1 MAQKYLI
8 GRGERGDDMQLTE
21 LQKQEIHQQ
30 NLLLKQY
37 MEKYFTPVKIREL
50 AEEFSPA
57 ELRKRMAE
65 MDIEFFALCYFPK
78 YFNRKFGRFHKEL
91 FEELK
96 YMLANKGLIHAF
108 GLPREH
114 GKSTINSF
122 LFPLYSTLFNKSQ
135 FTLIISAT
143 EQIALPFLDMIKD
156 ELESNRTLID
166 DFGIVKGNRW
176 NNNEIWIKA
185 SGGVDSC
192 IMIRGIDGSLRGIHY
207 KQHRPTLVLIDDLLK
222 DDTAKSESKRE
233 QVKSTFTDVVI
244 PIGTRETNIL
254 ICGTIL
260 NEDDLMA
267 DLLKG
272 KIPGVRSIKKSAVLS
287 FSDRDDLWSEWEK
300 LYNNLQDLD
309 RIDTAKNFY
318 LQQQSEMLEGTE
330 ILWDEYLDYYYL
342 MCKKQAMGEKSFYK
356 ELQNDPRS
364 TDEYIF
370 QDISYWDRLPEFDEM
385 ELVMY
390 IDPAIRAGKRNDFSA
405 ITIMG
410 RHEKTGQ
417 KYVLEG
423 NLYRLLPDDLFQ
435 VVVEKVKQYPFR
447 RIGFETNQAQ
457 SYMKQ
462 KLEEKLW
469 EHRIFTPIEA
479 IHSRGQKH
487 ERIASLEPD
496 VKRGHILF
504 NSSNIQYNNQIK
516 DYNKNCKY
524 DDAPDSLYGAV
535 QLVQG
540 VQRITFYERD
550 LLF

>member
-1 MAQKYLI
+1 MSQVNYHEHH
-8 GRGERGDDMQLTE
+8 R
-21 LQKQEIHQQ
+21 Q
-30 NLLLKQY
+30 NLLLKEY
-37 MEKYFTPVKIREL
+37 LNKYFSLNKIEEL
-50 AEEFSPA
+50 VGEFSFS
-57 ELRKRMAE
+57 ELRRLIGE

-78 YFNRKFGRFHKEL
+78 YFDRKFGQFHKEL

-96 YMLANKGLIHAF
+96 YMLGNSGLIEAF

-122 LFPLYSTLFNKSQ
+122 LFPLYSTLYCKSC

-156 ELESNRTLID
+156 ELENNQLLIE
-166 DFGIVKGNRW
+166 DFGLSKGNRW
-176 NNNEIWIKA
+176 NNNEIWIKGRGIDA
-185 SGGVDSC
+185 C
-192 IMIRGIDGSLRGIHY
+192 IMIRGIDGSLRGIHF
-207 KQHRPTLVLIDDLLK
+207 KQYRPQLVLLDDLLK
-222 DDTAKSESKRE
+222 DDTAKSETKRE
-233 QVKSTFTDVVI
+233 QVKNTFTDVVI
-244 PIGTRETNIL
+244 PIGTRDTNIL
-254 ICGTIL
+254 VVGTVL
-260 NEDDLMA
+260 HEEDLMA

-272 KIPGVRSIKKSAVLS
+272 KISGVRSIRKSAVIC
-287 FSDRDDLWSEWEK
+287 FADRDDLWAEWER
-300 LYNNLQDLD
+300 LYNNLQDQD
-309 RIDTAKNFY
+309 RILTAKTYYEKNVE
-318 LQQQSEMLEGTE
+318 EMLQGTE
-330 ILWDEYLDYYYL
+330 ILWSEYLDYYYL

-364 TDEYIF
+364 TDDYIF
-370 QDISYWDRLPEFDEM
+370 QDLFYWDRLPGAEEM

-390 IDPAIRAGKRNDFSA
+390 IDPAIRAGKKNDYSA
-405 ITIMG
+405 LTVMG

-417 KYVLEG
+417 KYVVDGSLF
-423 NLYRLLPDDLFQ
+423 RLLPDDLFQ
-435 VVVEKVKQYPFR
+435 AVVEKLRQFPVSK
-447 RIGFETNQAQ
+447 IGFETNQAQ

-469 EHRIFTPIEA
+469 ENKIFTPVEA
-479 IHSRGQKH
+479 INSKGQKH

-504 NSSNIQYNNQIK
+504 NPANILYNNQVK
-516 DYNKNCKY
+516 DYNRNCKH

-540 VQRITFYERD
+540 VQSLKFFDRS